1 MHQRAYFLVAFA
13 LLFLNIG
20 LAETERPQLLTR
32 TFDREMLVKNLGTYN
47 YHLYD
52 VFLQSKS
59 SAQRAMADGSELV
72 DIDNYV
78 RANYV
83 KPNEDMF
90 GIAENRNLIVVS
102 LESVQSFVLN
112 NDVYGEE
119 VTPFLNSFIKDS
131 YYFDNFY
138 HQTGQGKRPIRVFT

>member
-1 MHQRAYFLVAFA
+1 VPPITAAAIAF
-13 LLFLNIG
+13 FNMG
-20 LAETERPQLLTR
+20 MVETERPQLLTR
-32 TFDREMLVKNLGTYN
+32 TFDREMLVKNIGTYN

-83 KPNEDMF
+83 PPNDEMF
-90 GIAENRNLIVVS
+90 GIAKGKNVIMIS
-102 LESVQSFVLN
+102 MESTQEFVIN
-112 NDVYGEE
+112 KTVNGQEI
-119 VTPFLNSFIKDS
+119 TPFLYGS
-131 YYFDNFY
+131 
-138 HQTGQGKRPIRVFT
+138 R

>member
-1 MHQRAYFLVAFA
+1 MRIWEIVQQQKFIGTDFIYFIDVVILFLLMKFKPKKSKMTPIKKANRRAYFLVAA
-13 LLFLNIG
+13 AMLFLNIG

-72 DIDNYV
+72 DIDNYIK
-78 RANYV
+78 ANYV

-90 GIAENRNLIVVS
+90 GVGKGKNLLS
-102 LESVQSFVLN
+102 
-112 NDVYGEE
+112 
-119 VTPFLNSFIKDS
+119 
-131 YYFDNFY
+131 
-138 HQTGQGKRPIRVFT
+138 